1 MNWVDVES
9 DIIRKN
15 FSILNDKLTLSEIL
29 KTIISNDPIVFFP
42 KKVYEKIMDHLTSN
56 LSTELGGI
64 LTGDFYVDDNDK
76 VKIIKIE
83 NCIESRN
90 YNSTGVSLSMNTD
103 IWNDVNNITKKEN
116 SIVIG
121 WYHSHPNLGAFF
133 SSTDRYTQK
142 HFFNN
147 DYSLGLVIDP
157 VRMEEKYFLDK
168 DSVEINFKEVLKKD
182 V

>member
-9 DIIRKN
+9 DIIRRN
-15 FSILNDKLTLSEIL
+15 YSTLNNQLTLNEIL
-29 KTIISNDPIVFFP
+29 KTITSSDPIIIFP
-42 KKVYEKIMDHLTSN
+42 TYIYEKILTHLKSDLT
-56 LSTELGGI
+56 TELGGI
-64 LTGDFYVDDNDK
+64 LTGNFFVDDDDK
-76 VKIIKIE
+76 IKIIKIE
-83 NCIESRN
+83 DAVESRN
-90 YNSTGVSLSMNTD
+90 YSSTGVSLSMNSD
-103 IWNDVNNITKKEN
+103 IWNDVNKINDKNN

-133 SSTDRYTQK
+133 SATDRYTQK

-157 VRMEEKYFLDK
+157 IREEEKYFLNK
-168 DSVEINFKEVLKKD
+168 DSIEVCSKRVLKTY

>member
-9 DIIRKN
+9 DIIRRN
-15 FSILNDKLTLSEIL
+15 YSTLNNQLTLNEIL
-29 KTIISNDPIVFFP
+29 KIITSYDPIIIFP
-42 KKVYEKIMDHLTSN
+42 TYIYEKILTHLKSN
-56 LSTELGGI
+56 LTTELGGI
-64 LTGDFYVDDNDK
+64 LTGNFFVDDNDK
-76 VKIIKIE
+76 IKIIKIE
-83 NCIESRN
+83 NSIESKN
-90 YNSTGVSLSMNTD
+90 YSSTGVSLSMNSD
-103 IWNDVNNITKKEN
+103 IWNDVNNITKKNN

-157 VRMEEKYFLDK
+157 IRNEEKYFLNK
-168 DSVEINFKEVLKKD
+168 NSIEIDLRRVLKTY